1 MLHFYKIKLQTIIFL
16 NLLFLNTSYA
26 SAIFEY
32 VQGALANNPKISAAR
47 YKLLASEEGVKTAY
61 NKYYPTIDLD
71 FGLKTRFSKDQYS
84 RTDRP
89 EINSSTQYHSKYAAV
104 SLSWKLYDSGVRKTT
119 LELAKIEVQN
129 YEINYKLVKQALII
143 QTLKLFTAW
152 EKYSYLEKHYED
164 LKTIMTYYLDISK
177 DKNSVFRNFLVT
189 DRIQRKIDEYSQKAE
204 SVRNFANALSI
215 ELHHLTGKKP
225 TPIKEMTASEIA
237 EIRNFFNDLL
247 LEKQLPSLDESIA
260 YLKENNLTLLALKN
274 SVNEE
279 NKKIALL
286 IASNGPSVNL
296 VLGSSYNSDRSKYS
310 AHDDTD
316 AARFTGQENSAAV
329 VLNYRLFDKTRSSKY
344 TEAHYQF
351 LAVIDMAAQAEK
363 DLIGQLLSVHANMI
377 STRSTLQ
384 KLVTEYQNLKKEIS
398 QKFEE
403 GKSQI
408 LNSKGK
414 MDPEQN
420 TDAMI
425 EYFNN
430 LEVKIKLISDQNESS
445 FSSLI
450 DYLNLVYD
458 IEKYLE
464 LKKH

>member
-1 MLHFYKIKLQTIIFL
+1 MATCCKVKYYFIITL
-16 NLLFLNTSYA
+16 NLFFLDILSA
-26 SAIFEY
+26 STIFEY
-32 VQGALANNPKISAAR
+32 VQGALASNPKISVAR

-61 NKYYPTIDLD
+61 DKFYPTIDLD
-71 FGLKTRFSKDQYS
+71 FGLKTRFSQDHYS
-84 RTDRP
+84 KAERP
-89 EINSSTQYHSKYAAV
+89 DINSSTQYHSKYGAV
-104 SLSWKLYDSGVRKTT
+104 SLSWKLYDSGLRKTA
-119 LELAKIEVQN
+119 LELAKIDVQN

-164 LKTIMTYYLDISK
+164 LKTTMSFYLNISQ
-177 DKNSVFRNFLVT
+177 DKSSVFKNFLIA

-225 TPIKEMTASEIA
+225 LPITQMTPEQITEIK
-237 EIRNFFNDLL
+237 NFFSDLL
-247 LEKQLPSLDESIA
+247 LAKQLPSLEESIN

-279 NKKIALL
+279 NKKITLL
-286 IASNGPSVNL
+286 IASNGPSVNF
-296 VLGSSYNSDRSKYS
+296 VVSSSYNNDRSKYYS
-310 AHDDTD
+310 NGDSD
-316 AARFTGQENSAAV
+316 ATRFNSHENSASV
-329 VLNYRLFDKTRSSKY
+329 VLNYRLFDKTRDSKY
-344 TEAHYQF
+344 TAAHYQF
-351 LAVIDMAAQAEK
+351 LAAVDMAAQAEK
-363 DLIGQLLSVHANMI
+363 DLIGQLLSVHSNMI
-377 STRSTLQ
+377 STRATLQ
-384 KLVTEYQNLKKEIS
+384 KLINEYQNLKKEIS

-408 LNSKGK
+408 LNAKTK
-414 MDPEQN
+414 INPDQN
-420 TDAMI
+420 TDTMI
-425 EYFNN
+425 EYFDN

-464 LKKH
+464 LKK